1 MSSRW
6 PLTRRRL
13 LARLDRPR
21 VERAIAEAEAT
32 TTGEIRVAI
41 SGFFRG
47 DLRALGEGA
56 WRRLEMAGTRH
67 RNGVLIVLAPTRRQ
81 VLILGDA
88 GIHARVGEGYWAEQA
103 QALAARFERADFSAG
118 LVEAIRDLGG
128 ALATHFPPEPVEDRS
143 GLADAVDVDVGRST
157 PAGARPPKP

>member
-1 MSSRW
+1 MVTSRW

-21 VERAIAEAEAT
+21 VERAIAEAET
-32 TTGEIRVAI
+32 TTSGEIRVAVT
-41 SGFFRG
+41 GFFRG

-56 WRRLEMAGTRH
+56 WRRLKMTETRH

-88 GIHARVGEGYWAEQA
+88 GIHARVGEPYWSELAR
-103 QALAARFERADFSAG
+103 ALAARFESADFSAG
-118 LVEAIRDLGG
+118 LVDAIRDLGG
-128 ALATHFPPEPVEDRS
+128 ALATHFPPEPGENRNE
-143 GLADAVDVDVGRST
+143 LADAVDVGPST
-157 PAGARPPKP
+157 PDGARPRRS